1 MSQTAEREGQTSP
14 QGSSVG
20 TVETGLHKTSTSN
33 GNLHSKP
40 SNGSFGKGS
49 GKQLHTF
56 QPERSSETSM
66 KFYFI
71 VGGCV
76 LIVGIAALYISMTT
90 RKSWAPV
97 ADAGTS
103 IEVTPAVMATAPTV
117 EVQKPVATP
126 VAPRKEI
133 PQPSLA
139 PNATIDVPG
148 VGLRANPD
156 ISVKAVASG
165 LKRGEKVEIVKRV
178 SGKGPAWVK
187 IKTKSGK
194 TGWVFASV
202 VKEMKRG

>member
-1 MSQTAEREGQTSP
+1 MSQTVDHNEHISSQD
-14 QGSSVG
+14 SSVRAIDSQG
-20 TVETGLHKTSTSN
+20 HKTS
-33 GNLHSKP
+33 P
-40 SNGSFGKGS
+40 SNGKHHSIPPRGSAGKGP
-49 GKQLHTF
+49 GKQTHTF
-56 QPERSSETSM
+56 QPERPSQTSW
-66 KFYFI
+66 KFYLI
-71 VGGCV
+71 VGGSV
-76 LIVGIAALYISMTT
+76 LVVTIAALYISMTT
-90 RKSWAPV
+90 KKSWAPV
-97 ADAGTS
+97 ADAGTQ
-103 IEVTPAVMATAPTV
+103 IETTPVIIAAAPSV
-117 EVQKPVATP
+117 EIPKPVAPP
-126 VAPRKEI
+126 VAPRKEV